1 MLSNY
6 WLTLYLTINDFYLST
21 IVGVRCKDGVVL
33 GTEKIV
39 VNKMLLPGT
48 DKRIFSIDLQTGCV
62 RDQII
67 VK

>member
-1 MLSNY
+1 M
-6 WLTLYLTINDFYLST
+6 
-21 IVGVRCKDGVVL
+21 GVKCKDGIVL

-62 RDQII
+62 SDSLIDLYLKMANNYVYRS
-67 VK
+67 